1 MYAMEFVLKE
11 DYKTAKKYAL
21 IGANGGNLD
30 AMGIL
35 GVILWKSDRDIPQA
49 KIWLNRAAKDN
60 NISAINFLGD
70 ISAQEDKNYLQAL
83 EWYKKS
89 EKLGS
94 LQGGFLV
101 GAIYYEYL
109 RDSAAACTAFKN
121 VLTQTEKLKKSLR
134 YEDDMEQWVVKSS
147 ESIPYVCAN

>member
-1 MYAMEFVLKE
+1 M
-11 DYKTAKKYAL
+11 
-21 IGANGGNLD
+21 
-30 AMGIL
+30 
-35 GVILWKSDRDIPQA
+35 WKSDRDIQQA
-49 KIWLNRAAKDN
+49 KVWLNRAAKDN

-94 LQGGFLV
+94 LQGGFYV

-109 RDSAAACTAFKN
+109 NDSAAACTAFRN

-147 ESIPYVCAN
+147 ESIPYVCGK